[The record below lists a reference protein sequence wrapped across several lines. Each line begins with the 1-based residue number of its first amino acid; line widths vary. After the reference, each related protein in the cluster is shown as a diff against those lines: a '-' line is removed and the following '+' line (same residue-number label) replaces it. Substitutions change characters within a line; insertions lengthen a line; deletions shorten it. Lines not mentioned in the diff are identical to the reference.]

1 MDWASHEAVARRA
14 AVVVG
19 VVVVVAVRLLV
30 RSGRST
36 GVAEI
41 EVIGPEAT
49 PSPE

>member
-1 MDWASHEAVARRA
+1 MDRASHEAVAWR

-19 VVVVVAVRLLV
+19 VVVVAVRLRV

-36 GVAEI
+36 AVAEI